1 MGRTPIRGIAEEK
14 YFHWRGK
21 EVSRTENLSD
31 IVFAM
36 ALTLIVASSVPESFA
51 ELSSLW
57 REAIATALCFAMM
70 LMIWHIH
77 YIYFRRYDLE
87 DGQTIFLNSILI
99 FLVMIF
105 AYPLKFLATFLVNFF
120 TGGFAGDEELASVLS
135 LQQAPWLT
143 VVYALGYTAVFAV
156 FFLLYRHAA
165 SRADDI
171 GLDPAEQ
178 ILTQAAV
185 QSNFVHVCFGLSVA
199 ILGLVLPGMWGAM
212 AGAVFGLIGIPLAI
226 IGRRSQA
233 QAKAAN
239 QEATQ

>member
-1 MGRTPIRGIAEEK
+1 MRKAPIRGISEEK
-14 YFHWRGK
+14 YFRWRGK

-36 ALTLIVASSVPESFA
+36 ALTLIVASSVPQSFD
-51 ELSSLW
+51 ELAGLW
-57 REAIATALCFAMM
+57 REGIATALCFAMM

-87 DGQTIFLNSILI
+87 DGPTIFLNSVLI

-120 TGGFAGDEELASVLS
+120 TNGFTDGEAVASVLS

-143 VVYALGYTAVFAV
+143 VVYALGYASVFAV

-165 SRADDI
+165 NRADE
-171 GLDPAEQ
+171 LDLDAPER
-178 ILTQAAV
+178 ILTRAAV
-185 QSNFVHVCFGLSVA
+185 QSNFVHVCFGLAVA
-199 ILGLVLPGMWGAM
+199 ILGFVLPGMWGAM
-212 AGAVFGLIGIPLAI
+212 AGAIFGLIGIPLAI
-226 IGRRSQA
+226 IGRRAQA
-233 QAKAAN
+233 RAKAADL
-239 QEATQ
+239 A

>member
-1 MGRTPIRGIAEEK
+1 MRKTPIRGIAEEK
-14 YFHWRGK
+14 FFRWRGK

-36 ALTLIVASSVPESFA
+36 ALTLIVASSVPESFD
-51 ELSSLW
+51 ELTGLW
-57 REAIATALCFAMM
+57 REGIATALCFAMM

-87 DGQTIFLNSILI
+87 DGRTILLNSVLI

-120 TGGFAGDEELASVLS
+120 TGGFTDGQEVASVLS

-143 VVYALGYTAVFAV
+143 VVYALGYASVFAV
-156 FFLLYRHAA
+156 FFLLYRHADQ
-165 SRADDI
+165 RADDI
-171 GLDPAEQ
+171 GLNTAERV
-178 ILTQAAV
+178 LTRAAV
-185 QSNFVHVCFGLSVA
+185 QSNFVHVCFGLAVA
-199 ILGLVLPGMWGAM
+199 VLGFVLPGMWGAM

-226 IGRRSQA
+226 IGRRSHQQA
-233 QAKAAN
+233 RAALSKP
-239 QEATQ
+239 E